1 MKKNKVLLTKTGD
14 TYNCRY
20 VLDQTDIIDEKVDKG
35 VSGKFPQII
44 PYRLEEKDNQREFIY
59 EIGNKVQLTEFLK
72 KEINKKQMLTLL
84 YNLLSGLE
92 AFGMNMISLSYV
104 AKDIQYV
111 FVAPESLNVYFIVA
125 GVDKEITDLN
135 EVRNFVKDVICNAH
149 YFEMDRDNYVA
160 RLITFTNK
168 LGTFSVG
175 DMKEFVNQLLIDM
188 GIHIEEEKKK
198 TEKKEEKTAND
209 KVSRIGVMQNNAKM
223 VQPGASVGG
232 SVPPMP
238 KRQVP
243 PMPNGQPMPGRP
255 MPMQMGPDGKPM
267 NGQPMPGRPMP
278 MQMGPDGKPMNGQ
291 PMPGRPMP
299 MQMGPDGKPMNGQP
313 MPGRPM
319 PMQMGPDG
327 KPMNGQPMPGRP
339 MPMQMGPDGKPMNG
353 QPMPGRPMPMQM
365 GPDGKPMN
373 GQPMPGRPMPMQM
386 GPDGKPMN
394 GQPMPGRPMPMQM
407 GPDGKPMNG
416 QPMPG
421 RPMPMQMG
429 PDGKPMNGQPMPGRP
444 MPMQMGPDGKP
455 MNGQPMP
462 GRPMPM
468 QMGPDGKPIVPPI
481 PNRPSPSMPEKK
493 PEAAPVPPMPEKK
506 PEAAPVPPMP
516 EKKPEAAPVPPMPEK
531 KPEAA
536 PVPPMPEKKP
546 EAAPVP
552 PVEEKKPQVP
562 VPYLLRIATNEKIYI
577 NKPEFSI
584 GRSAT
589 KADYTVTDN
598 SDVSRIHC
606 IIERKNGVSYIR
618 DNASTNGTFVN
629 GQNIAGQK
637 NVFLTNNAKVS
648 LGDEGFIY
656 FVR

>member
-1 MKKNKVLLTKTGD
+1 MNGERDMKKNKVLLTKTGD

-44 PYRLEEKDNQREFIY
+44 PCRLEEKDNQREFIY

-223 VQPGASVGG
+223 VQPGASARG

-238 KRQVP
+238 NRQVP

-278 MQMGPDGKPMNGQ
+278 MQMGPDGKPMNG
-291 PMPGRPMP
+291 R
-299 MQMGPDGKPMNGQP
+299 
-313 MPGRPM
+313 
-319 PMQMGPDG
+319 
-327 KPMNGQPMPGRP
+327 
-339 MPMQMGPDGKPMNG
+339 
-353 QPMPGRPMPMQM
+353 
-365 GPDGKPMN
+365 
-373 GQPMPGRPMPMQM
+373 
-386 GPDGKPMN
+386 
-394 GQPMPGRPMPMQM
+394 
-407 GPDGKPMNG
+407 
-416 QPMPG
+416 
-421 RPMPMQMG
+421 
-429 PDGKPMNGQPMPGRP
+429 
-444 MPMQMGPDGKP
+444 
-455 MNGQPMP
+455 PMP

-481 PNRPSPSMPEKK
+481 PNRPASS
-493 PEAAPVPPMPEKK
+493 
-506 PEAAPVPPMP
+506 MP

>member
-44 PYRLEEKDNQREFIY
+44 PCRLEEKDNQREFIY
-59 EIGNKVQLTEFLK
+59 EIGNKVQLNEFLK

-223 VQPGASVGG
+223 VQPGASARE

-238 KRQVP
+238 NRQVP

-299 MQMGPDGKPMNGQP
+299 MQMGPDGQPMNGQP

-339 MPMQMGPDGKPMNG
+339 MPMQIGSDGKPMNG
-353 QPMPGRPMPMQM
+353 RPMPGRL
-365 GPDGKPMN
+365 
-373 GQPMPGRPMPMQM
+373 
-386 GPDGKPMN
+386 
-394 GQPMPGRPMPMQM
+394 
-407 GPDGKPMNG
+407 
-416 QPMPG
+416 
-421 RPMPMQMG
+421 
-429 PDGKPMNGQPMPGRP
+429 
-444 MPMQMGPDGKP
+444 
-455 MNGQPMP
+455 
-462 GRPMPM
+462 MPM

-481 PNRPSPSMPEKK
+481 PNRPASSMPKKK

-506 PEAAPVPPMP
+506 PEATPVPPMP

>member
-1 MKKNKVLLTKTGD
+1 MNGERDMKKNKVLLTKTGD

-44 PYRLEEKDNQREFIY
+44 PCRLEEKDNQREFIY

-223 VQPGASVGG
+223 VQPGASARG

-238 KRQVP
+238 NRQVP

-267 NGQPMPGRPMP
+267 NGR
-278 MQMGPDGKPMNGQ
+278 
-291 PMPGRPMP
+291 
-299 MQMGPDGKPMNGQP
+299 
-313 MPGRPM
+313 
-319 PMQMGPDG
+319 
-327 KPMNGQPMPGRP
+327 
-339 MPMQMGPDGKPMNG
+339 
-353 QPMPGRPMPMQM
+353 
-365 GPDGKPMN
+365 
-373 GQPMPGRPMPMQM
+373 
-386 GPDGKPMN
+386 
-394 GQPMPGRPMPMQM
+394 
-407 GPDGKPMNG
+407 
-416 QPMPG
+416 
-421 RPMPMQMG
+421 
-429 PDGKPMNGQPMPGRP
+429 
-444 MPMQMGPDGKP
+444 
-455 MNGQPMP
+455 PMP

-481 PNRPSPSMPEKK
+481 PNRPASS
-493 PEAAPVPPMPEKK
+493 
-506 PEAAPVPPMP
+506 MP

>member
-44 PYRLEEKDNQREFIY
+44 PCRLEEKDNQREFIY

-223 VQPGASVGG
+223 VQPGASARG

-238 KRQVP
+238 NRQVP
-243 PMPNGQPMPGRP
+243 PMPNGQPMLGRP

-278 MQMGPDGKPMNGQ
+278 MQMGPDGKPMNG
-291 PMPGRPMP
+291 R
-299 MQMGPDGKPMNGQP
+299 
-313 MPGRPM
+313 
-319 PMQMGPDG
+319 
-327 KPMNGQPMPGRP
+327 
-339 MPMQMGPDGKPMNG
+339 
-353 QPMPGRPMPMQM
+353 
-365 GPDGKPMN
+365 
-373 GQPMPGRPMPMQM
+373 
-386 GPDGKPMN
+386 
-394 GQPMPGRPMPMQM
+394 
-407 GPDGKPMNG
+407 
-416 QPMPG
+416 
-421 RPMPMQMG
+421 
-429 PDGKPMNGQPMPGRP
+429 
-444 MPMQMGPDGKP
+444 
-455 MNGQPMP
+455 PMP

-481 PNRPSPSMPEKK
+481 PNRPASS
-493 PEAAPVPPMPEKK
+493 
-506 PEAAPVPPMP
+506 
-516 EKKPEAAPVPPMPEK
+516 MPEK

>member
-44 PYRLEEKDNQREFIY
+44 PCRLEEKDNQREFIY

-198 TEKKEEKTAND
+198 TEKKEEKTVND

-223 VQPGASVGG
+223 VQPGASARG

-238 KRQVP
+238 NRQVP
-243 PMPNGQPMPGRP
+243 PMP
-255 MPMQMGPDGKPM
+255 
-267 NGQPMPGRPMP
+267 
-278 MQMGPDGKPMNGQ
+278 
-291 PMPGRPMP
+291 
-299 MQMGPDGKPMNGQP
+299 
-313 MPGRPM
+313 
-319 PMQMGPDG
+319 
-327 KPMNGQPMPGRP
+327 
-339 MPMQMGPDGKPMNG
+339 
-353 QPMPGRPMPMQM
+353 
-365 GPDGKPMN
+365 
-373 GQPMPGRPMPMQM
+373 
-386 GPDGKPMN
+386 
-394 GQPMPGRPMPMQM
+394 
-407 GPDGKPMNG
+407 
-416 QPMPG
+416 
-421 RPMPMQMG
+421 
-429 PDGKPMNGQPMPGRP
+429 
-444 MPMQMGPDGKP
+444 
-455 MNGQPMP
+455 NGQPMP

-481 PNRPSPSMPEKK
+481 PNRPASS
-493 PEAAPVPPMPEKK
+493 
-506 PEAAPVPPMP
+506 MP

>member
-299 MQMGPDGKPMNGQP
+299 IQMGPDGKPMNGQPMPGRPMPMQMGPDGKPMNGQPMSGRPMPMQMGPDGKPMNGQPMPGRPMPMQMGPDGKPMNGRP

-353 QPMPGRPMPMQM
+353 RSMP
-365 GPDGKPMN
+365 N
-373 GQPMPGRPMPMQM
+373 
-386 GPDGKPMN
+386 
-394 GQPMPGRPMPMQM
+394 
-407 GPDGKPMNG
+407 
-416 QPMPG
+416 
-421 RPMPMQMG
+421 
-429 PDGKPMNGQPMPGRP
+429 
-444 MPMQMGPDGKP
+444 
-455 MNGQPMP
+455 
-462 GRPMPM
+462 RPMPM

-481 PNRPSPSMPEKK
+481 PNRPSPS
-493 PEAAPVPPMPEKK
+493 MPEKK

>member
-1 MKKNKVLLTKTGD
+1 MNGERDMKKNKVLLTKTGD

-44 PYRLEEKDNQREFIY
+44 PCRLEKKDNQREFIY

-198 TEKKEEKTAND
+198 TEKKEEKTVND

-223 VQPGASVGG
+223 VQPGASARG

-238 KRQVP
+238 NRQVP

-267 NGQPMPGRPMP
+267 NGRPMPGRL
-278 MQMGPDGKPMNGQ
+278 
-291 PMPGRPMP
+291 
-299 MQMGPDGKPMNGQP
+299 
-313 MPGRPM
+313 
-319 PMQMGPDG
+319 
-327 KPMNGQPMPGRP
+327 
-339 MPMQMGPDGKPMNG
+339 
-353 QPMPGRPMPMQM
+353 
-365 GPDGKPMN
+365 
-373 GQPMPGRPMPMQM
+373 
-386 GPDGKPMN
+386 
-394 GQPMPGRPMPMQM
+394 
-407 GPDGKPMNG
+407 
-416 QPMPG
+416 
-421 RPMPMQMG
+421 
-429 PDGKPMNGQPMPGRP
+429 
-444 MPMQMGPDGKP
+444 
-455 MNGQPMP
+455 
-462 GRPMPM
+462 MPM

-481 PNRPSPSMPEKK
+481 PNRPASSMPKKK

-506 PEAAPVPPMP
+506 PEATPVPPMP

>member
-20 VLDQTDIIDEKVDKG
+20 VLDQTGIIDEKVDKG

-44 PYRLEEKDNQREFIY
+44 PCRLEEKDNQREFIY

-223 VQPGASVGG
+223 VQPGASARG

-238 KRQVP
+238 NRQVP
-243 PMPNGQPMPGRP
+243 PMP
-255 MPMQMGPDGKPM
+255 
-267 NGQPMPGRPMP
+267 
-278 MQMGPDGKPMNGQ
+278 
-291 PMPGRPMP
+291 
-299 MQMGPDGKPMNGQP
+299 
-313 MPGRPM
+313 
-319 PMQMGPDG
+319 
-327 KPMNGQPMPGRP
+327 
-339 MPMQMGPDGKPMNG
+339 
-353 QPMPGRPMPMQM
+353 
-365 GPDGKPMN
+365 
-373 GQPMPGRPMPMQM
+373 
-386 GPDGKPMN
+386 
-394 GQPMPGRPMPMQM
+394 
-407 GPDGKPMNG
+407 
-416 QPMPG
+416 
-421 RPMPMQMG
+421 
-429 PDGKPMNGQPMPGRP
+429 
-444 MPMQMGPDGKP
+444 
-455 MNGQPMP
+455 NGQPMP

-481 PNRPSPSMPEKK
+481 PNRPASS
-493 PEAAPVPPMPEKK
+493 
-506 PEAAPVPPMP
+506 
-516 EKKPEAAPVPPMPEK
+516 MPEK

>member
-44 PYRLEEKDNQREFIY
+44 PCRLEEKDNQREFIY

-198 TEKKEEKTAND
+198 TEKKEEKTVND

-223 VQPGASVGG
+223 VQPGASARG

-238 KRQVP
+238 NRQVP

-278 MQMGPDGKPMNGQ
+278 MQMGPDGKPMNG
-291 PMPGRPMP
+291 R
-299 MQMGPDGKPMNGQP
+299 
-313 MPGRPM
+313 
-319 PMQMGPDG
+319 
-327 KPMNGQPMPGRP
+327 
-339 MPMQMGPDGKPMNG
+339 
-353 QPMPGRPMPMQM
+353 
-365 GPDGKPMN
+365 
-373 GQPMPGRPMPMQM
+373 
-386 GPDGKPMN
+386 
-394 GQPMPGRPMPMQM
+394 
-407 GPDGKPMNG
+407 
-416 QPMPG
+416 
-421 RPMPMQMG
+421 
-429 PDGKPMNGQPMPGRP
+429 
-444 MPMQMGPDGKP
+444 
-455 MNGQPMP
+455 PMP

-481 PNRPSPSMPEKK
+481 PNRPASS
-493 PEAAPVPPMPEKK
+493 MPEKK

>member
-44 PYRLEEKDNQREFIY
+44 PCRLEEKDNQREFIY
-59 EIGNKVQLTEFLK
+59 EIGNKVQLNEFLK

-223 VQPGASVGG
+223 VQPGASARE

-238 KRQVP
+238 NRQVP

-267 NGQPMPGRPMP
+267 NGW
-278 MQMGPDGKPMNGQ
+278 
-291 PMPGRPMP
+291 
-299 MQMGPDGKPMNGQP
+299 
-313 MPGRPM
+313 
-319 PMQMGPDG
+319 
-327 KPMNGQPMPGRP
+327 
-339 MPMQMGPDGKPMNG
+339 
-353 QPMPGRPMPMQM
+353 
-365 GPDGKPMN
+365 
-373 GQPMPGRPMPMQM
+373 PMPGRPMPMQM

-481 PNRPSPSMPEKK
+481 PNRPASS
-493 PEAAPVPPMPEKK
+493 MPEKK

>member
-44 PYRLEEKDNQREFIY
+44 PCRLEEKDNQREFIY

-223 VQPGASVGG
+223 VQPGASARG

-238 KRQVP
+238 NRQVP

-267 NGQPMPGRPMP
+267 NGRPMPGRS
-278 MQMGPDGKPMNGQ
+278 
-291 PMPGRPMP
+291 
-299 MQMGPDGKPMNGQP
+299 
-313 MPGRPM
+313 
-319 PMQMGPDG
+319 
-327 KPMNGQPMPGRP
+327 
-339 MPMQMGPDGKPMNG
+339 
-353 QPMPGRPMPMQM
+353 
-365 GPDGKPMN
+365 
-373 GQPMPGRPMPMQM
+373 
-386 GPDGKPMN
+386 
-394 GQPMPGRPMPMQM
+394 
-407 GPDGKPMNG
+407 
-416 QPMPG
+416 
-421 RPMPMQMG
+421 
-429 PDGKPMNGQPMPGRP
+429 

-481 PNRPSPSMPEKK
+481 PNRPASSMPEKK

-516 EKKPEAAPVPPMPEK
+516 EKKPEATPVPPMPEK

>member
-92 AFGMNMISLSYV
+92 AFGMNMISLSYI

-278 MQMGPDGKPMNGQ
+278 MQMGPDGKPMNRQPMPGRPMPMQMGPDGKLMNGQPMPMQMGLDGKPMNGQ
-291 PMPGRPMP
+291 PMPGRSMP

-319 PMQMGPDG
+319 PMQIGPDG
-327 KPMNGQPMPGRP
+327 KPMNGRP
-339 MPMQMGPDGKPMNG
+339 MPN
-353 QPMPGRPMPMQM
+353 
-365 GPDGKPMN
+365 
-373 GQPMPGRPMPMQM
+373 
-386 GPDGKPMN
+386 
-394 GQPMPGRPMPMQM
+394 
-407 GPDGKPMNG
+407 
-416 QPMPG
+416 

-506 PEAAPVPPMP
+506 PEAAPVPL
-516 EKKPEAAPVPPMPEK
+516 MPEK

-629 GQNIAGQK
+629 GQNIAGQE
-637 NVFLTNNAKVS
+637 NVFLTNNARVS

>member
-44 PYRLEEKDNQREFIY
+44 PCRLEEKDNQREFIY

-238 KRQVP
+238 NRQVP

-278 MQMGPDGKPMNGQ
+278 MQMGPDGK
-291 PMPGRPMP
+291 
-299 MQMGPDGKPMNGQP
+299 
-313 MPGRPM
+313 
-319 PMQMGPDG
+319 
-327 KPMNGQPMPGRP
+327 
-339 MPMQMGPDGKPMNG
+339 
-353 QPMPGRPMPMQM
+353 
-365 GPDGKPMN
+365 
-373 GQPMPGRPMPMQM
+373 
-386 GPDGKPMN
+386 
-394 GQPMPGRPMPMQM
+394 
-407 GPDGKPMNG
+407 
-416 QPMPG
+416 
-421 RPMPMQMG
+421 
-429 PDGKPMNGQPMPGRP
+429 
-444 MPMQMGPDGKP
+444 
-455 MNGQPMP
+455 PMP

-516 EKKPEAAPVPPMPEK
+516 EKKPET
-531 KPEAA
+531 
-536 PVPPMPEKKP
+536 
-546 EAAPVP
+546 APVP

>member
-44 PYRLEEKDNQREFIY
+44 PCRLEEKDNQREFIY

-209 KVSRIGVMQNNAKM
+209 KVSRIGVMQNNAKL
-223 VQPGASVGG
+223 VQPGASARG

-238 KRQVP
+238 NRQVP

-278 MQMGPDGKPMNGQ
+278 MQMGPDGKPMNG
-291 PMPGRPMP
+291 
-299 MQMGPDGKPMNGQP
+299 
-313 MPGRPM
+313 
-319 PMQMGPDG
+319 
-327 KPMNGQPMPGRP
+327 
-339 MPMQMGPDGKPMNG
+339 
-353 QPMPGRPMPMQM
+353 
-365 GPDGKPMN
+365 
-373 GQPMPGRPMPMQM
+373 
-386 GPDGKPMN
+386 
-394 GQPMPGRPMPMQM
+394 
-407 GPDGKPMNG
+407 
-416 QPMPG
+416 
-421 RPMPMQMG
+421 
-429 PDGKPMNGQPMPGRP
+429 RP

-481 PNRPSPSMPEKK
+481 PNRPAPS
-493 PEAAPVPPMPEKK
+493 
-506 PEAAPVPPMP
+506 MP

-629 GQNIAGQK
+629 GQNIAGQE

>member
-20 VLDQTDIIDEKVDKG
+20 VLDQTDVIDEKVDKG

-59 EIGNKVQLTEFLK
+59 EIGSKVQLTEFLK

-111 FVAPESLNVYFIVA
+111 FVDPESLNVYFIVA

-175 DMKEFVNQLLIDM
+175 DMKEFVNQLLTDM

-209 KVSRIGVMQNNAKM
+209 KVSRVGVMQNNAKM
-223 VQPGASVGG
+223 VQPGAPAGG
-232 SVPPMP
+232 P
-238 KRQVP
+238 VP
-243 PMPNGQPMPGRP
+243 PMPNRPVPPMPGRPMPMQMGPDGKPINGQPMPNRQVLPMPGRP

-267 NGQPMPGRPMP
+267 NGQPMPNRQVP
-278 MQMGPDGKPMNGQ
+278 

-313 MPGRPM
+313 MPSRPM

-327 KPMNGQPMPGRP
+327 KPMNGQPMPNRPMPMQMGPDGKPMNGQPMPNRPVPPMPGRP

-353 QPMPGRPMPMQM
+353 QPMPNRPVP
-365 GPDGKPMN
+365 
-373 GQPMPGRPMPMQM
+373 
-386 GPDGKPMN
+386 
-394 GQPMPGRPMPMQM
+394 
-407 GPDGKPMNG
+407 
-416 QPMPG
+416 
-421 RPMPMQMG
+421 
-429 PDGKPMNGQPMPGRP
+429 
-444 MPMQMGPDGKP
+444 
-455 MNGQPMP
+455 PMP

-468 QMGPDGKPIVPPI
+468 QMGPDGKPINGQPMPNRPMPMQIGPDGKPIVPPI
-481 PNRPSPSMPEKK
+481 PNRPAPPVPEKRPEAAPVPPMPEKK
-493 PEAAPVPPMPEKK
+493 PETAPVPPMPEKK

-516 EKKPEAAPVPPMPEK
+516 EKRPEV
-531 KPEAA
+531 
-536 PVPPMPEKKP
+536 
-546 EAAPVP
+546 APVP
-552 PVEEKKPQVP
+552 PVEEKKPQAP
-562 VPYLLRIATNEKIYI
+562 VPYLLRVATNEKIYI

-629 GQNIAGQK
+629 GQNIAGQD

>member
-44 PYRLEEKDNQREFIY
+44 PCRLEEKDNQREFIY

-238 KRQVP
+238 NRQVP
-243 PMPNGQPMPGRP
+243 PMP
-255 MPMQMGPDGKPM
+255 
-267 NGQPMPGRPMP
+267 
-278 MQMGPDGKPMNGQ
+278 
-291 PMPGRPMP
+291 
-299 MQMGPDGKPMNGQP
+299 
-313 MPGRPM
+313 
-319 PMQMGPDG
+319 
-327 KPMNGQPMPGRP
+327 
-339 MPMQMGPDGKPMNG
+339 
-353 QPMPGRPMPMQM
+353 
-365 GPDGKPMN
+365 
-373 GQPMPGRPMPMQM
+373 
-386 GPDGKPMN
+386 
-394 GQPMPGRPMPMQM
+394 
-407 GPDGKPMNG
+407 
-416 QPMPG
+416 
-421 RPMPMQMG
+421 
-429 PDGKPMNGQPMPGRP
+429 
-444 MPMQMGPDGKP
+444 
-455 MNGQPMP
+455 NGQPMP

-516 EKKPEAAPVPPMPEK
+516 EKKPET
-531 KPEAA
+531 
-536 PVPPMPEKKP
+536 
-546 EAAPVP
+546 APVP

>member
-44 PYRLEEKDNQREFIY
+44 PCRLEEKDNQREFIY
-59 EIGNKVQLTEFLK
+59 EIGNKVQLNEFLK

-223 VQPGASVGG
+223 VQPGASARG

-238 KRQVP
+238 NRQVP

-291 PMPGRPMP
+291 PMPR
-299 MQMGPDGKPMNGQP
+299 
-313 MPGRPM
+313 
-319 PMQMGPDG
+319 
-327 KPMNGQPMPGRP
+327 
-339 MPMQMGPDGKPMNG
+339 
-353 QPMPGRPMPMQM
+353 
-365 GPDGKPMN
+365 
-373 GQPMPGRPMPMQM
+373 
-386 GPDGKPMN
+386 
-394 GQPMPGRPMPMQM
+394 
-407 GPDGKPMNG
+407 
-416 QPMPG
+416 
-421 RPMPMQMG
+421 
-429 PDGKPMNGQPMPGRP
+429 
-444 MPMQMGPDGKP
+444 
-455 MNGQPMP
+455 
-462 GRPMPM
+462 RPMPM

-481 PNRPSPSMPEKK
+481 PNRPASS
-493 PEAAPVPPMPEKK
+493 
-506 PEAAPVPPMP
+506 MP

>member
-44 PYRLEEKDNQREFIY
+44 PCRLEEKDNQREFIY

-188 GIHIEEEKKK
+188 GIYIEEEKKK

-223 VQPGASVGG
+223 VRPGASAGG

-238 KRQVP
+238 NRQVP

-255 MPMQMGPDGKPM
+255 MPMRMGPDGKPM
-267 NGQPMPGRPMP
+267 NGQPMP
-278 MQMGPDGKPMNGQ
+278 
-291 PMPGRPMP
+291 
-299 MQMGPDGKPMNGQP
+299 
-313 MPGRPM
+313 
-319 PMQMGPDG
+319 
-327 KPMNGQPMPGRP
+327 
-339 MPMQMGPDGKPMNG
+339 
-353 QPMPGRPMPMQM
+353 
-365 GPDGKPMN
+365 
-373 GQPMPGRPMPMQM
+373 
-386 GPDGKPMN
+386 
-394 GQPMPGRPMPMQM
+394 
-407 GPDGKPMNG
+407 
-416 QPMPG
+416 
-421 RPMPMQMG
+421 
-429 PDGKPMNGQPMPGRP
+429 
-444 MPMQMGPDGKP
+444 
-455 MNGQPMP
+455 GQPMP

-516 EKKPEAAPVPPMPEK
+516 EKKPEAAPVPL
-531 KPEAA
+531 
-536 PVPPMPEKKP
+536 
-546 EAAPVP
+546 
-552 PVEEKKPQVP
+552 VEEKKPQVP

>member
-44 PYRLEEKDNQREFIY
+44 PCRLEEKDNQREFIY

-188 GIHIEEEKKK
+188 GIYIEEEKKK

-223 VQPGASVGG
+223 VRPGASAGG

-238 KRQVP
+238 NRQVP

-255 MPMQMGPDGKPM
+255 MPMRMGPDGKPM

-278 MQMGPDGKPMNGQ
+278 MPN
-291 PMPGRPMP
+291 
-299 MQMGPDGKPMNGQP
+299 
-313 MPGRPM
+313 
-319 PMQMGPDG
+319 
-327 KPMNGQPMPGRP
+327 
-339 MPMQMGPDGKPMNG
+339 
-353 QPMPGRPMPMQM
+353 
-365 GPDGKPMN
+365 
-373 GQPMPGRPMPMQM
+373 
-386 GPDGKPMN
+386 
-394 GQPMPGRPMPMQM
+394 
-407 GPDGKPMNG
+407 
-416 QPMPG
+416 
-421 RPMPMQMG
+421 
-429 PDGKPMNGQPMPGRP
+429 
-444 MPMQMGPDGKP
+444 
-455 MNGQPMP
+455 
-462 GRPMPM
+462 RPMPM

-506 PEAAPVPPMP
+506 L
-516 EKKPEAAPVPPMPEK
+516 
-531 KPEAA
+531 EAA

>member
-44 PYRLEEKDNQREFIY
+44 PCRLEEKDNQREFIY

-223 VQPGASVGG
+223 VQPGASARG

-238 KRQVP
+238 NRQVP

-278 MQMGPDGKPMNGQ
+278 MQMGPDGKPMNG
-291 PMPGRPMP
+291 R
-299 MQMGPDGKPMNGQP
+299 
-313 MPGRPM
+313 
-319 PMQMGPDG
+319 
-327 KPMNGQPMPGRP
+327 
-339 MPMQMGPDGKPMNG
+339 
-353 QPMPGRPMPMQM
+353 
-365 GPDGKPMN
+365 
-373 GQPMPGRPMPMQM
+373 
-386 GPDGKPMN
+386 
-394 GQPMPGRPMPMQM
+394 
-407 GPDGKPMNG
+407 
-416 QPMPG
+416 
-421 RPMPMQMG
+421 
-429 PDGKPMNGQPMPGRP
+429 
-444 MPMQMGPDGKP
+444 
-455 MNGQPMP
+455 PMP

-481 PNRPSPSMPEKK
+481 PNRPASS
-493 PEAAPVPPMPEKK
+493 
-506 PEAAPVPPMP
+506 MP

>member
-223 VQPGASVGG
+223 VQPGASARG

-238 KRQVP
+238 NRQVP

-299 MQMGPDGKPMNGQP
+299 MQMGPDGKPMNGRP

-319 PMQMGPDG
+319 PMQMGPDGKPMNGWPMPGRPMPMQMGPDGKPMNGRPMPGRPMPMQMEPDG

-353 QPMPGRPMPMQM
+353 R
-365 GPDGKPMN
+365 
-373 GQPMPGRPMPMQM
+373 
-386 GPDGKPMN
+386 
-394 GQPMPGRPMPMQM
+394 
-407 GPDGKPMNG
+407 
-416 QPMPG
+416 
-421 RPMPMQMG
+421 
-429 PDGKPMNGQPMPGRP
+429 
-444 MPMQMGPDGKP
+444 
-455 MNGQPMP
+455 PMP

-481 PNRPSPSMPEKK
+481 PNRPASS
-493 PEAAPVPPMPEKK
+493 MPEKK

>member
-14 TYNCRY
+14 TYNCKY

-111 FVAPESLNVYFIVA
+111 FVAPESLNIYFIVA

-223 VQPGASVGG
+223 VQPGASAGG

-238 KRQVP
+238 NRQVP

-278 MQMGPDGKPMNGQ
+278 MQMGPDGKPMNRQ
-291 PMPGRPMP
+291 PMPGRPMPMPGQPMP

-327 KPMNGQPMPGRP
+327 KPMNRQPMPGRPMPMPGQP

-353 QPMPGRPMPMQM
+353 QPMPGRSMPMQM

-373 GQPMPGRPMPMQM
+373 GR
-386 GPDGKPMN
+386 
-394 GQPMPGRPMPMQM
+394 
-407 GPDGKPMNG
+407 
-416 QPMPG
+416 
-421 RPMPMQMG
+421 
-429 PDGKPMNGQPMPGRP
+429 
-444 MPMQMGPDGKP
+444 
-455 MNGQPMP
+455 PMP

-481 PNRPSPSMPEKK
+481 PNRPASS
-493 PEAAPVPPMPEKK
+493 MPEKK